1 MVDFSISSNHNAS
14 LFFVSSVA
22 TVSHL
27 EPDGAVPEKPNY
39 ILTTKLDGYGSAK
52 HVSELILDDAV
63 ALSGVNASVCRVGQ
77 IAGPV
82 LHGSEKGMW
91 GKQEWVPT
99 VWRSSQSAR
108 KHIVANILLRLH
120 S

>member
-1 MVDFSISSNHNAS
+1 MNYNWDIASFEPYIRGVRNLIDFARSSSHNAS

-27 EPDGAVPEKPNY
+27 RPDGAVPETTNHT
-39 ILTTKLDGYGSAK
+39 LTTKVDGYGSAK
-52 HVSELILDDAV
+52 HVCELILEDAMV
-63 ALSGVNASVCRVGQ
+63 LSGVNASICRVGQ

-82 LHGSEKGMW
+82 LRGPEKGMW

-99 VWRSSQSAR
+99 V
-108 KHIVANILLRLH
+108 
-120 S
+120 